1 MLHVCYYAIPR
12 KCSDNTMKPL
22 PVEDI
27 DPFLCTHL
35 IVAFARIR
43 ENSLVPENENDIE
56 VYRKVTDLKKRNPD
70 LKILLSLGGGLSDGG
85 FPNLV
90 RDPEAI
96 VQFAARTREF
106 LLENCFDGL
115 DLDWEFPSW
124 PVWKR
129 DKCEKH
135 LFSELVRHLH
145 DSLKLEPPLLLT
157 VAVAGPKSIIDR
169 AYEVHQLVKYVDFFF
184 LMGYD
189 YHIFWPYLPF
199 TGHNA
204 PLLKRSGEKLYFAT
218 MNIQWSSSY
227 WLKKGME
234 KEKLVIGIPTFG
246 RSWRLMNSSWH
257 SVGSPA
263 TGQGMLNGIISYSE
277 AMEFLREG
285 AEQYFDE
292 ESRVPYATRNKDWIS
307 YEDSQSIS
315 EKVQWIKNQGF
326 AGVMTWNLNCDNW
339 AGLHSGK
346 KFELNHV
353 IKEIL
358 SGD

>member
-1 MLHVCYYAIPR
+1 MFHVCYYAIPR

-22 PVEDI
+22 PVEEI
-27 DPFLCTHL
+27 DPFLCSHI

-43 ENSLVPENENDIE
+43 ENSIVPEHEEDTE
-56 VYRKVTDLKKRNPD
+56 VYRKVTDLKKRNPE
-70 LKILLSLGGGLSDGG
+70 LKILLSLGGGSSDGG
-85 FPNLV
+85 FPTLV

-96 VQFAARTREF
+96 IQFATSTRDF
-106 LLENCFDGL
+106 LLEHSFDGL

-124 PVWKR
+124 PAIKR
-129 DKCEKH
+129 EKCEKH

-157 VAVAGPKSIIDR
+157 IAVAGPKTIIDR
-169 AYEVHQLVKYVDFFF
+169 AYEVHQLVKYVDFVS

-204 PLLKRSGEKLYFAT
+204 PLMKRSGEKLYFNT
-218 MNIQWSSSY
+218 MNIQWSSLY
-227 WLKKGME
+227 WLEKGMS

-246 RSWRLMNSSWH
+246 RSWRLMNSSWC
-257 SVGSPA
+257 SVWSPA
-263 TGQGMLNGIISYSE
+263 IGEGMCNGILSYPE
-277 AMEFLREG
+277 AVTFLKEG
-285 AEQYFDE
+285 GEKHFDE
-292 ESRVPYATRNKDWIS
+292 ESRVPYACRNKDWIS

-315 EKVQWIKNQGF
+315 EKVHWIKDQGF
-326 AGVMTWNLNCDNW
+326 AGVMTWNLNCDDW

-346 KFELNHV
+346 KFELHNI
-353 IKEIL
+353 IKDIL
-358 SGD
+358 F